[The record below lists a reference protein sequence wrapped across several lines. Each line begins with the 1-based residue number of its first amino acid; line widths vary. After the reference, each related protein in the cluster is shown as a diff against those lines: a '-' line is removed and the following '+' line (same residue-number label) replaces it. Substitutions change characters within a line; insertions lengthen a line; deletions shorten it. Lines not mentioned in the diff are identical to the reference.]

1 MQPKNSIIKQF
12 EILFSLNN
20 IKLEF
25 TDKAIDAIA
34 KIAYDKELG
43 ARGLR
48 SIIEKLLIDHQY
60 VINRYITDGV
70 VKIIIDEDTVLHN
83 TEAKIEYDKERS

>member
-1 MQPKNSIIKQF
+1 M
-12 EILFSLNN
+12 NN

-48 SIIEKLLIDHQY
+48 SIIEKLLIDHSQY

-70 VKIIIDEDTVLHN
+70 VKLLLMKILYYT
-83 TEAKIEYDKERS
+83 TQKQIEYDKERS